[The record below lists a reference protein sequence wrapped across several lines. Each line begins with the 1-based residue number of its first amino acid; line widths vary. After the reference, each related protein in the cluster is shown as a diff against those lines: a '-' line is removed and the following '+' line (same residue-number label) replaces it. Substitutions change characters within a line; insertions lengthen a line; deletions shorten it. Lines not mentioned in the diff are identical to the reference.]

1 MASYSSI
8 LLLTAL
14 CIGSALSLKCY
25 TCSSQSSN
33 SNCMTAT
40 TCSSTDTTCMTS
52 VVAGGLG
59 SLSGATITKS
69 CTNVCTA
76 TGVNLV
82 VFTSGVTCC
91 STDLCNVS
99 GASSVKS
106 TYTILAVALGLLGV
120 LLKQSL

>member
-1 MASYSSI
+1 MWTEESSSRI
-8 LLLTAL
+8 NSNPLQ
-14 CIGSALSLKCY
+14 CY
-25 TCSSQSSN
+25 TCTSQSSN
-33 SNCMTAT
+33 TNCLTPT
-40 TCSSTDTTCMTS
+40 NCSSTDTTCMTS

-69 CTNVCTA
+69 CTNVCVA

-82 VFTSGVTCC
+82 IFTSGTYCC
-91 STDLCNVS
+91 NTTLCNVN

-106 TYTILAVALGLLGV
+106 TYTILAGALGLLGV